1 MKQGRILIV
10 EDERS
15 MADALHAGLKE
26 NGYDTTSAYYGENG
40 YELFCQ
46 EHFDLVLLDVNL
58 GDVDGFE
65 LCKRIRLADTSI
77 GIIMLTSLHELS
89 NKRLGYDA
97 GTDDYIVKPFDFQE
111 LLLKIGALLKRT
123 MKTAAPVSILKCNDL
138 IIDLNKKEVKRGDYM
153 INLTAKEFHLL
164 EFLLQNKNRVVS
176 RAEIA
181 MHVWGIDFNTNTN
194 VIDVYISYLR
204 NKIDRDFNPK
214 LIHTHFG
221 MGFMLKENES

>member
-15 MADALHAGLKE
+15 IADALHAGL
-26 NGYDTTSAYYGENG
+26 NDAGYDATSAYYGENG
-40 YELFCQ
+40 FELFQQ

-58 GDVDGFE
+58 GDVSGFE
-65 LCKRIRLADTSI
+65 LCTRIRLADISV

-89 NKRLGYDA
+89 SKTMGYDA
-97 GTDDYIVKPFDFQE
+97 GADDYIVKPFDFPE

-123 MKTAAPVSILKCNDL
+123 MKTATPVSVLKCVDL
-138 IIDLNKKEVKRGDYM
+138 EVDLNKKEAKRGDIK

-164 EFLLQNKNRVVS
+164 EFLLRNKDRVVS

-221 MGFMLKENES
+221 MGFMLKEKES

>member
-26 NGYDTTSAYYGENG
+26 YGYDATSAYYGENG
-40 YELFCQ
+40 FELFRQ

-65 LCKRIRLADTSI
+65 LCKRIRLADISV

-89 NKRLGYDA
+89 NKTLGYDA
-97 GTDDYIVKPFDFQE
+97 GADDYIVKPFDFQE
-111 LLLKIGALLKRT
+111 LLLKINALLKRIL
-123 MKTAAPVSILKCNDL
+123 KTATPVSVLKCLDL
-138 IIDLNKKEVKRGDYM
+138 EVDLNKKEATRGNLK

-164 EFLLQNKNRVVS
+164 EFLLRNKNRVVS

-204 NKIDRDFNPK
+204 NKIDRDFDVK